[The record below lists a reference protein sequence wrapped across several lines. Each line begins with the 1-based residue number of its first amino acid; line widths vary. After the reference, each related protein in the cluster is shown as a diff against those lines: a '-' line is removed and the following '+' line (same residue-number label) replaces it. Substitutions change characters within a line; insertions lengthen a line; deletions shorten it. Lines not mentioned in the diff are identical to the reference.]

1 MALTTSLSAKDVGM
15 VYLEPGK
22 QLTDMIGVIPYVIA
36 DIGEYFAPIVAKIAK
51 SGPVK
56 FVVGDGFTKDEEKQI
71 RRQFTQ
77 IFKGTR
83 ADLPGDGAT
92 HDEVVARLED
102 QSRALEREG
111 KNVADGESFFD
122 ALVTLHRAEDKDAA
136 VEL

>member
-36 DIGEYFAPIVAKIAK
+36 DIGEYFAPIVAKVAK

-71 RRQFTQ
+71 RRQFTS

-83 ADLPGDGAT
+83 KDLPEEGKT
-92 HDEVVARLED
+92 HDEVLARLSA
-102 QSRALEREG
+102 QSFALRQRRPRQG
-111 KNVADGESFFD
+111 VGSP
-122 ALVTLHRAEDKDAA
+122 V
-136 VEL
+136 